1 MSVTLLFEG
10 SNELPGFHIVGQ
22 QDLLWEESVH
32 IKRDVQVFTLHVRHK
47 CVFKA
52 TRTKKT
58 FKIIINT
65 YKTHMMWI
73 FFLQNMIILN
83 SQASDFKLLNLN
95 FYPQFGLKVSGA
107 SCFLRTSTRNSCI
120 SSLKPSPLLLERKPV
135 RSLCSSSPK
144 ATLYK
149 SDTPTNGS

>member
-73 FFLQNMIILN
+73 FFTKY
-83 SQASDFKLLNLN
+83 DHTKF
-95 FYPQFGLKVSGA
+95 
-107 SCFLRTSTRNSCI
+107 TS
-120 SSLKPSPLLLERKPV
+120 K
-135 RSLCSSSPK
+135 
-144 ATLYK
+144 
-149 SDTPTNGS
+149 

>member
-1 MSVTLLFEG
+1 MSVALLFEG
-10 SNELPGFHIVGQ
+10 NNELPGFHTVGQ

-32 IKRDVQVFTLHVRHK
+32 INRDVQVFPLHVRHK
-47 CVFKA
+47 SVFKA

-65 YKTHMMWI
+65 YKAHMMWI
-73 FFLQNMIILN
+73 FLQNMIIPN
-83 SQASDFKLLNLN
+83 SQASDFKLLNSN

-120 SSLKPSPLLLERKPV
+120 SSLKPSPLLLEKKPV

>member
-52 TRTKKT
+52 TRTEKT
-58 FKIIINT
+58 FKIIIT

-73 FFLQNMIILN
+73 FFTKY
-83 SQASDFKLLNLN
+83 DHTKF
-95 FYPQFGLKVSGA
+95 
-107 SCFLRTSTRNSCI
+107 TS
-120 SSLKPSPLLLERKPV
+120 K
-135 RSLCSSSPK
+135 
-144 ATLYK
+144 
-149 SDTPTNGS
+149 